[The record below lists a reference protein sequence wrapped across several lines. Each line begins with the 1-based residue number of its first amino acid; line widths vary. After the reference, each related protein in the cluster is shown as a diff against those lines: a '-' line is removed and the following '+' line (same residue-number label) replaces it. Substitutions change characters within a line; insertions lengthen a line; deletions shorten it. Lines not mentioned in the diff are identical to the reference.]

1 MLLFLDVISSIP
13 EFCVIDD
20 NKVILQEK
28 IIKNETDRLSDNII
42 QSYIEID
49 KRLNLTQNL
58 KKISTTIGPGS
69 YTSLRV
75 GSAFISG
82 LLISRKIEY
91 YPLSIEDIL
100 NFNSKISSKKNYGV
114 FITSS
119 NNQQFLCY
127 KNKDN
132 VMEYNKIENN
142 KFSIPKHIELIFFNK
157 TEIKENNK
165 LEQIQFSFFE
175 EFYKNYNNLT
185 FKKNIII
192 NPIYISNNQ
201 ILNWI
206 ELAQ

>member
-1 MLLFLDVISSIP
+1 MLLFLDIISPIP

-20 NKVILQEK
+20 NKVILKEK
-28 IIKNETDRLSDNII
+28 IIQNETDRLSDNII

-49 KRLNLTQNL
+49 KRLNLTQNI

-82 LLISRKIEY
+82 LMISRKIPY

-100 NFNSKISSKKNYGV
+100 NFNSKKSSKNNLGV
-114 FITSS
+114 FIISS
-119 NNQQFLCY
+119 NNQEFLCY
-127 KNKDN
+127 KNEDN
-132 VMEYNKIENN
+132 EMEYNKIENN
-142 KFSIPKHIELIFFNK
+142 KCSIPKHIELILFNK
-157 TEIKENNK
+157 NEISENNK

-175 EFYKNYNNLT
+175 EFYKNYNNLS

-192 NPIYISNNQ
+192 KPIYISNNQ
-201 ILNWI
+201 LLN
-206 ELAQ
+206 

>member
-20 NKVILQEK
+20 NKILLQQK
-28 IIKNETDRLSDNII
+28 ITQSETDKLSDNII

-49 KRLNLTQNL
+49 KSLNLTKNL

-82 LLISRKIEY
+82 LMISRKIPF

-100 NFNSKISSKKNYGV
+100 NFYSRKYSKKNLGA

-119 NNQQFLCY
+119 NNQKFLCY
-127 KNKDN
+127 KIKDN
-132 VMEYNKIENN
+132 LMEYYKIENN
-142 KFSIPKHIELIFFNK
+142 KYSVPKHIDLIIYNK
-157 TEIKENNK
+157 NK
-165 LEQIQFSFFE
+165 IYGTNEFQQIQFSFFE
-175 EFYKNYNNLT
+175 EFYENYNDLN

-192 NPIYISNNQ
+192 KPIYISNNTL
-201 ILNWI
+201 LN
-206 ELAQ
+206 

>member
-1 MLLFLDVISSIP
+1 MLLFLDIISPIP

-20 NKVILQEK
+20 NKIILQEK
-28 IIKNETDRLSDNII
+28 IIQNETDRLSDNII

-82 LLISRKIEY
+82 LLISRKIPY

-100 NFNSKISSKKNYGV
+100 IFNSKISFKKNLGV

-119 NNQQFLCY
+119 NNQQFLCF
-127 KNKDN
+127 KNKN
-132 VMEYNKIENN
+132 NIMEYNKIENN
-142 KFSIPKHIELIFFNK
+142 KYTIPKHIELILFNK
-157 TEIKENNK
+157 TEINENNK
-165 LEQIQFSFFE
+165 LEQIRFSFFE
-175 EFYKNYNNLT
+175 EFYKNYNNLI
-185 FKKNIII
+185 FKKNTIIK
-192 NPIYISNNQ
+192 PIYISNNQ
-201 ILNWI
+201 LLN
-206 ELAQ
+206 

>member
-28 IIKNETDRLSDNII
+28 IIQNETDRLSDNII
-42 QSYIEID
+42 QSYIAID

-75 GSAFISG
+75 GSAFVSG
-82 LLISRKIEY
+82 LMISRKIPY
-91 YPLSIEDIL
+91 YPLSIADIL
-100 NFNSKISSKKNYGV
+100 YFNSKKTSKKNLGV

-132 VMEYNKIENN
+132 KMEYNKIENN
-142 KFSIPKHIELIFFNK
+142 KYSIPKHIELIFYNN
-157 TEIKENNK
+157 TEINENNK

-175 EFYKNYNNLT
+175 EFYKNYNNLI

-192 NPIYISNNQ
+192 KPIYISNNSL
-201 ILNWI
+201 LN
-206 ELAQ
+206 

>member
-1 MLLFLDVISSIP
+1 MLLFLDIISPIP

-20 NKVILQEK
+20 NKVILKEK
-28 IIKNETDRLSDNII
+28 IIQNETDRLSDNII

-49 KRLNLTQNL
+49 KRLNLTRNL

-82 LLISRKIEY
+82 FMISRKIPY

-100 NFNSKISSKKNYGV
+100 NFNSKKNSKKNLGV

-132 VMEYNKIENN
+132 IMEYNKIENN
-142 KFSIPKHIELIFFNK
+142 KYSIPEHIELIFYNK
-157 TEIKENNK
+157 TEMNENNK

-175 EFYKNYNNLT
+175 EFYKNYNNLN

-192 NPIYISNNQ
+192 KPIYISNNQ
-201 ILNWI
+201 LLN
-206 ELAQ
+206 

>member
-1 MLLFLDVISSIP
+1 MLLFLDIISPIP

-20 NKVILQEK
+20 NKVILKEK
-28 IIKNETDRLSDNII
+28 IIQNETDRLSDNII

-82 LLISRKIEY
+82 LMISRKIPY

-100 NFNSKISSKKNYGV
+100 SFNSKKTSKKNLGV

-132 VMEYNKIENN
+132 IMEYNKIENN
-142 KFSIPKHIELIFFNK
+142 KYSIPEHIELIFYNK
-157 TEIKENNK
+157 TEISKNNK

-185 FKKNIII
+185 FKKNIFI

-201 ILNWI
+201 LLN
-206 ELAQ
+206 

>member
-1 MLLFLDVISSIP
+1 MLLFLDVISPIP

-20 NKVILQEK
+20 NKVILKEK
-28 IIKNETDRLSDNII
+28 IIQNETDRLSDNII
-42 QSYIEID
+42 QSYIAID

-75 GSAFISG
+75 GSAFVSG
-82 LLISRKIEY
+82 LMISRKISY
-91 YPLSIEDIL
+91 YPLSIDDIL
-100 NFNSKISSKKNYGV
+100 NFNSKKYYKKNLGV

-119 NNQQFLCY
+119 NDQQFLCY

-142 KFSIPKHIELIFFNK
+142 KCSIPKHIELILFNK
-157 TEIKENNK
+157 TKINK
-165 LEQIQFSFFE
+165 DSKLGQIQFSFFE

-185 FKKNIII
+185 FKKNITIK
-192 NPIYISNNQ
+192 PIYISNNQ
-201 ILNWI
+201 LLN
-206 ELAQ
+206 

>member
-1 MLLFLDVISSIP
+1 MLLFLDIISPIP

-20 NKVILQEK
+20 NKVILKEK
-28 IIKNETDRLSDNII
+28 IIQNEKDRLSDNII
-42 QSYIEID
+42 HSYIEID

-82 LLISRKIEY
+82 LMISHKIPY
-91 YPLSIEDIL
+91 HPLSIEDIL

-142 KFSIPKHIELIFFNK
+142 KCSIPKHIELILFNK
-157 TEIKENNK
+157 NEINENNK

-175 EFYKNYNNLT
+175 EFYKNYNNLN

-192 NPIYISNNQ
+192 KPIYISNNQ
-201 ILNWI
+201 LLN
-206 ELAQ
+206 

>member
-1 MLLFLDVISSIP
+1 MLLFLDVISPIP

-20 NKVILQEK
+20 NKVIVQEK
-28 IIKNETDRLSDNII
+28 IIQNETDRLSDNII
-42 QSYIEID
+42 QSYTELD
-49 KRLNLTQNL
+49 KRLNITQNL

-82 LLISRKIEY
+82 LMISRKIPY

-100 NFNSKISSKKNYGV
+100 SFNSKKTSKKNLGV

-132 VMEYNKIENN
+132 LMKYDKIEKN
-142 KFSIPKHIELIFFNK
+142 KYSIPKHIELILFNK
-157 TEIKENNK
+157 TEINENKK
-165 LEQIQFSFFE
+165 LEQIRFSFFE
-175 EFYKNYNNLT
+175 EFYKNYNHLN

-192 NPIYISNNQ
+192 KPIYISNNQ
-201 ILNWI
+201 LLN
-206 ELAQ
+206 

>member
-1 MLLFLDVISSIP
+1 MLLFLDVISPIP

-20 NKVILQEK
+20 NKVILKEK
-28 IIKNETDRLSDNII
+28 IIQNESDRLSDNII

-82 LLISRKIEY
+82 LMISRKIPY

-100 NFNSKISSKKNYGV
+100 NFNSKNSSKNNIGV

-119 NNQQFLCY
+119 NNQEFLCY
-127 KNKDN
+127 KNKNN

-142 KFSIPKHIELIFFNK
+142 KCSIPKHIEFILFNK
-157 TEIKENNK
+157 TEINKNNK

-185 FKKNIII
+185 FKKNIFI

-201 ILNWI
+201 LLN
-206 ELAQ
+206 

>member
-1 MLLFLDVISSIP
+1 MLLFLDVISPIP

-28 IIKNETDRLSDNII
+28 IIQNETDRLSDNII

-82 LLISRKIEY
+82 LMISRKIPY
-91 YPLSIEDIL
+91 HPLSIEDII
-100 NFNSKISSKKNYGV
+100 NFKAIQHSKENLGV

-119 NNQQFLCY
+119 NNQKFLCY
-127 KNKDN
+127 KIKDN
-132 VMEYNKIENN
+132 KMEYYKIENN
-142 KFSIPKHIELIFFNK
+142 KYSIPKHIDFILYNESKIN
-157 TEIKENNK
+157 ENNEV
-165 LEQIQFSFFE
+165 EQMKFSFFE
-175 EFYKNYNNLT
+175 EFYNNYNNFN

-192 NPIYISNNQ
+192 KPIYISSNQ
-201 ILNWI
+201 LLN
-206 ELAQ
+206 

>member
-1 MLLFLDVISSIP
+1 MLLFLDVISPIP

-20 NKVILQEK
+20 NKVILKKK
-28 IIKNETDRLSDNII
+28 IIQNETDRLSDNII

-49 KRLNLTQNL
+49 KHLNLTQNL

-82 LLISRKIEY
+82 LMISRKIAY
-91 YPLSIEDIL
+91 YPLSIVDIL
-100 NFNSKISSKKNYGV
+100 NFNSNKSSKNNLGV

-119 NNQQFLCY
+119 NNQEFLCY

-142 KFSIPKHIELIFFNK
+142 KYLIPKHIELILFNK
-157 TEIKENNK
+157 TAINENNK
-165 LEQIQFSFFE
+165 LEQIQFCFFE
-175 EFYKNYNNLT
+175 EFYKNYNNLS
-185 FKKNIII
+185 FRKNIII
-192 NPIYISNNQ
+192 KPIYISNNQ
-201 ILNWI
+201 LLN
-206 ELAQ
+206 

>member
-1 MLLFLDVISSIP
+1 MLLFLDVISPLP

-28 IIKNETDRLSDNII
+28 IIQNETDRLSDNII

-75 GSAFISG
+75 GSAFMSG
-82 LLISRKIEY
+82 LMIARDIPY

-100 NFNSKISSKKNYGV
+100 KFNSIKYSRRNLAV
-114 FITSS
+114 FVNSS
-119 NNQQFLCY
+119 NKQKFLCY
-127 KNKDN
+127 KTKDN
-132 VMEYNKIENN
+132 EIKYDKIENN
-142 KFSIPKHIELIFFNK
+142 KYSIPQHIDLILFNNSK
-157 TEIKENNK
+157 INENNEI
-165 LEQIQFSFFE
+165 EQMKFSFFE
-175 EFYKNYNNLT
+175 DFYNNYNNLT

-192 NPIYISNNQ
+192 KPIYISNNQ
-201 ILNWI
+201 LLN
-206 ELAQ
+206 

>member
-1 MLLFLDVISSIP
+1 MLLFLDIISPIP

-20 NKVILQEK
+20 NKVILKEK
-28 IIKNETDRLSDNII
+28 IIQNETDRLSDNII

-49 KRLNLTQNL
+49 KRLNLTRNL

-82 LLISRKIEY
+82 FMISRKIPY
-91 YPLSIEDIL
+91 YPLTIEDIL
-100 NFNSKISSKKNYGV
+100 NFNSKKSSKNNLGV
-114 FITSS
+114 FIKSS
-119 NNQQFLCY
+119 NNQEFLCY
-127 KNKDN
+127 KNEDN
-132 VMEYNKIENN
+132 EMEYSKIEND
-142 KFSIPKHIELIFFNK
+142 KCSIPKHIELILFNK
-157 TEIKENNK
+157 TKINKNNK

-192 NPIYISNNQ
+192 KPIYISNNQ
-201 ILNWI
+201 LLN
-206 ELAQ
+206 

>member
-1 MLLFLDVISSIP
+1 MLLFLDVISPLP

-28 IIKNETDRLSDNII
+28 IIQNQTERLSNNII
-42 QSYIEID
+42 QSYLEID

-82 LLISRKIEY
+82 LMISRKIPY
-91 YPLSIEDIL
+91 YALSIADIL
-100 NFNSKISSKKNYGV
+100 NFNSKKTSKKNLGV

-132 VMEYNKIENN
+132 IMEYNKIENN
-142 KFSIPKHIELIFFNK
+142 KHSIPKHIELIFYNK
-157 TEIKENNK
+157 TKINENNQ

-175 EFYKNYNNLT
+175 DFYKNYNNLI

-192 NPIYISNNQ
+192 KPIYISNNKL
-201 ILNWI
+201 LN
-206 ELAQ
+206 

>member
-20 NKVILQEK
+20 NKVILRQK
-28 IIKNETDRLSDNII
+28 ITEDETDKLSDNIV

-49 KRLNLTQNL
+49 KRLNLTKNL

-82 LLISRKIEY
+82 LIISRKIPY
-91 YPLSIEDIL
+91 YPLSTEDIL
-100 NFNSKISSKKNYGV
+100 KFNLRKYSKKNLGV

-119 NNQQFLCY
+119 NNQKFLCY
-127 KNKDN
+127 KIKDN
-132 VMEYNKIENN
+132 KMEYYKIENN
-142 KFSIPKHIELIFFNK
+142 KYSIPKNIDLILFNK
-157 TEIKENNK
+157 SKINENNE
-165 LEQIQFSFFE
+165 LEQMKFSFFE
-175 EFYKNYNNLT
+175 EFYNNYNNFT

-192 NPIYISNNQ
+192 EPIYISNNQ
-201 ILNWI
+201 LLN
-206 ELAQ
+206 

>member
-1 MLLFLDVISSIP
+1 MLLFLDVISPIP

-28 IIKNETDRLSDNII
+28 IIQNETDKLSDNII
-42 QSYIEID
+42 QSYTEID

-58 KKISTTIGPGS
+58 KKISTTVGPGS

-82 LLISRKIEY
+82 IMISRKIPY
-91 YPLSIEDIL
+91 YPFSIEDIL
-100 NFNSKISSKKNYGV
+100 NFNSKKSYKNNLAV

-119 NNQQFLCY
+119 NNQEFLCY
-127 KNKDN
+127 KNEDN

-142 KFSIPKHIELIFFNK
+142 KCSIPKHIELILFNK
-157 TEIKENNK
+157 TEINEKNK
-165 LEQIQFSFFE
+165 LEQNHFSFFE
-175 EFYKNYNNLT
+175 EFYKNHNNLI

-192 NPIYISNNQ
+192 KPIYISNNQ
-201 ILNWI
+201 LLN
-206 ELAQ
+206 